1 MVQSSSQL
9 NSNYTV
15 SAGDGHKTIYFTP
28 LATIIGFI
36 FIGVN
41 FFLLAIIKIYYLSSD
56 QYNIQNRFDL
66 VIFKPPT
73 KSSNRIGL
81 RRIYKNSKASMHNLN
96 AAIASGFDVSK
107 LNDRQFFAPVFASQN
122 EIEVRS
128 TSIQE
133 NNVGTAKNLAFS
145 ETPLNG

>member
-1 MVQSSSQL
+1 
-9 NSNYTV
+9 
-15 SAGDGHKTIYFTP
+15 
-28 LATIIGFI
+28 
-36 FIGVN
+36 
-41 FFLLAIIKIYYLSSD
+41 
-56 QYNIQNRFDL
+56 
-66 VIFKPPT
+66 
-73 KSSNRIGL
+73 
-81 RRIYKNSKASMHNLN
+81 MHNLN